1 MKAKQLFIFLALI
14 FTFSITLISNAQD
27 NSENLVKPER
37 WNLDVRSLPPI
48 DNNSTLQYTPLPVDD
63 TFIEEPET
71 IRYEYT
77 PNGIVAI
84 SSSSRILPRTST
96 QSEVIITRHP
106 LNPMILFAS
115 ANVYP
120 VYGGQFNEGVYV
132 STNGGTTWFGK
143 DSCEASPSNT
153 HVGDPG
159 PIITKNGIF
168 IMTHLR
174 LNYGTG
180 QLTGMDANRSTD
192 NGLTWS
198 PSVTL
203 LGGSQDKNMA
213 TADDAPTSAFYGRAY
228 CVWSRFT
235 ASSPPIAI
243 SYSTNDGT
251 SWSVATDI
259 NVPAA
264 SHYSQGC
271 DIRTG
276 PGGEVYVCWANPGS
290 GLIEDNCG
298 FAKSVNGGVSW
309 VINTNV
315 AFDMNGIRGT
325 LPTVNNIRVNSFP
338 RIDVDRTCGP
348 YAGRIYIVVSQKNLA
363 PAGTDPDIVIHSS
376 SNGGTSWSAGIKVN
390 QDALNNGKIQYFPC
404 VRVDETGAVNVFYY
418 DNRNTVAPV
427 MQNYLSRSTDGGATW
442 VDVQITNHNF
452 TPAPIAGTATGY
464 QGDYIGITSGGL
476 GKIFCNWM
484 DNSSGIYQSWI
495 ASVDVTKSNICED
508 FSCANF
514 NPTSNFYLEFSP
526 NNLSSRDNVSAYGIG
541 SGSVKF
547 DFFNLGVG
555 NTTSLY
561 SYEFPAAPA
570 NTHITFDLAYAP
582 YSVSFGPDTLLIET
596 SNNGGTTFSTAQTLI
611 GRFDQTGELN
621 TGVPATTS
629 SYIPSSAQWQPRI
642 FSIPAGTNKVRL
654 KAKSGFGNNL
664 YLDNICIQTL
674 PVPSSTG
681 GIGCVPQGF
690 YRPLPFPQTVQDTVR
705 TYLCRTD
712 FPNVKVDSAISYLS
726 TNAVAS
732 SPYTRALTGTYYI
745 KVIHRNSIETW
756 SKSGGESYTRGS
768 TLAFNFIQPVN
779 QAYNNNQA
787 LIDPVP
793 YYGMYGGDV
802 VRDNVVDLADVS
814 QIENAAFIFSS
825 GYVVEDLTGD
835 NFVDLSDLLIADNN
849 SYNFVTRQAPPG
861 AEPEPQPNVESTTK
875 TLTFENEAQ
884 RQKYELSLSLM
895 KGQESQ
901 ITAAPKKIELSKE
914 LKERQNTRM
923 NGKAKVNSLVNPMLN
938 DKNNS
943 TNEKG
948 NRGTKF
954 GSE

>member
-1 MKAKQLFIFLALI
+1 MKAKQQLIFLALL
-14 FTFSITLISNAQD
+14 FTLSVSLLSNAQD
-27 NSENLVKPER
+27 NTVKPER

-48 DNNSTLQYTPLPVDD
+48 DNNSTLQYTQLPVDESF
-63 TFIEEPET
+63 TEQPEIT
-71 IRYEYT
+71 RYELT

-106 LNPMILFAS
+106 LNPNILFAS

-132 STNGGTTWFGK
+132 STNGGSTWFGK
-143 DSCEASPSNT
+143 DSCEASPTNT

-159 PIITKNGIF
+159 PIVTKNGIF

-180 QLTGMDANRSTD
+180 SLTGMDANRSTD
-192 NGLTWS
+192 NGVTWS

-235 ASSPPIAI
+235 AGSPPIAI

-276 PGGEVYVCWANPGS
+276 PNGEVYVCWANPGS

-363 PAGTDPDIVIHSS
+363 PAGADPDIILHYSAD
-376 SNGGTSWSAGIKVN
+376 GGTTWSAGIKVN

-404 VRVDETGAVNVFYY
+404 VRVDESGAVNVFYY
-418 DNRNTVAPV
+418 DNRNTAAPV

-442 VDVQITNHNF
+442 TDTKITDHNF
-452 TPAPIAGTATGY
+452 TPSPIAGTASGY

-514 NPTSNFYLEFSP
+514 NPTSNFYQEVTG
-526 NNLSSRDNVSAYGIG
+526 NNLVSRNTVSAYGIG
-541 SGSVKF
+541 SGSAKF
-547 DFFNLGVG
+547 DFFNNGIG
-555 NTTSLY
+555 NVTSLY

-570 NTHITFDLAYAP
+570 NTNITFDLAYAP
-582 YSVSFGPDTLLIET
+582 YSNSFGPDTLLIET
-596 SNNGGTTFSTAQTLI
+596 SNNGGTTYTTQQTLQ
-611 GRFDQTGELN
+611 GRFDQTGGLN

-629 SYIPSSAQWQPRI
+629 DYIPAANHWRSRI
-642 FSIPAGTNKVRL
+642 FPIPTGTNKIRL

-681 GIGCVPQGF
+681 SIGCLPQGF
-690 YRPLPFPQTVQDTVR
+690 YRPLPFPQTIPDTLR

-712 FPNVKVDSAISYLS
+712 LPSVKVDSAISYLS

-756 SKSGGESYTRGS
+756 SKSGGEAYTRGS
-768 TLAFNFIQPVN
+768 TLLFNFVQPVN
-779 QAYNNNQA
+779 QAYDNNQA
-787 LIDPVP
+787 RIDPAP

-802 VRDNVVDLADVS
+802 DRDNAVDLADVS
-814 QIENAAFIFSS
+814 QIENAAFLFSA
-825 GYVVEDLTGD
+825 GYVIEDLTGD
-835 NFVDLSDLLIADNN
+835 NFVDLNDQAIADNN
-849 SYNFVTRQAPPG
+849 AFNFVVRHAPPG
-861 AEPEPQPNVESTTK
+861 AEPEPQPFIESSPK

-884 RQKYELSLSLM
+884 RQKYELSLNLM
-895 KGQESQ
+895 KGQETQ
-901 ITAAPKKIELSKE
+901 ITAAPKKNELSKE
-914 LKERQNTRM
+914 LKERENIRN
-923 NGKAKVNSLVNPMLN
+923 NGRVKVNSLENPMLN
-938 DKNNS
+938 KNNS
-943 TNEKG
+943 AKEKSG
-948 NRGTKF
+948 VNF